1 MICQKYI
8 KELKQLTK
16 YIVKRIALGLL
27 SIFVVATLTFF
38 LMNLVPGGPFVA
50 EKSISKAAQKALE
63 AKYGLD
69 KPLFE
74 RYITYITDFVQG
86 DMGLSLRQRGKTVSD
101 IIFSKFPVSAGLAGI
116 AVAVALLVGIPL
128 GCLSAYN
135 RGKFA
140 DNFIIVLMTCG
151 IAIPSF
157 ITSVILL
164 YTFGSQLKLLPTIG
178 LRTAASYIMPVTAL
192 AVYPT
197 AYITRLMRSSLLDVM
212 GQDYI
217 RTAKAK
223 GLSNFQILFK
233 HALRNAILP
242 VITYV
247 GPMLANLMT
256 GSFVVE
262 KIFTIPGLG
271 GEFVSAISKR
281 DYTMIM
287 GTTIVLAT
295 LIITANVIVDILYK
309 IIDPRIKLK

>member
-1 MICQKYI
+1 MGKYI
-8 KELKQLTK
+8 
-16 YIVKRIALGLL
+16 IKRVAMGVL

-50 EKSISKAAQKALE
+50 EKSISKEAQAALE

-69 KPLFE
+69 KPLLE
-74 RYITYITDFVQG
+74 RYATYMTDFVKG
-86 DMGLSLRQRGKTVSD
+86 DMGLSLRQRGRTVSD
-101 IIFSKFPVSAGLAGI
+101 IIFSKFPVSARLAGF
-116 AVAVALLVGIPL
+116 AVAVAVLVGIPL

-135 RGKFA
+135 RGKLG
-140 DNFIIVLMTCG
+140 DNIIIVFATCG

-157 ITSVILL
+157 ISSVILL
-164 YTFGSQLKLLPTIG
+164 YTFGSKLNILPTVG
-178 LRTAASYIMPVTAL
+178 LNTMSSYIRPVTAL
-192 AVYPT
+192 AIYPT

-223 GLSNFQILFK
+223 GLSNFKILFK
-233 HALRNAILP
+233 HALRNAVLP
-242 VITYV
+242 VVTYV
-247 GPMLANLMT
+247 GPMLASLMT

-271 GEFVSAISKR
+271 RDFVSAINQR
-281 DYTMIM
+281 DYTLIM

-309 IIDPRIKLK
+309 IIDPRINLK

>member
-1 MICQKYI
+1 MGKYI
-8 KELKQLTK
+8 
-16 YIVKRIALGLL
+16 IKRVAMGVF

-50 EKSISKAAQKALE
+50 EKSISKEAQAALE

-69 KPLFE
+69 KPLLE
-74 RYITYITDFVQG
+74 RYATYMTDFVKG
-86 DMGLSLRQRGKTVSD
+86 DMGLSLRQRGRTVSD
-101 IIFSKFPVSAGLAGI
+101 IIFSKFPVSARLAGF
-116 AVAVALLVGIPL
+116 AVAVAVLVGIPL

-135 RGKFA
+135 RGKFG
-140 DNFIIVLMTCG
+140 DNIIIVFATCG

-157 ITSVILL
+157 ISSVVLL
-164 YTFGSQLKLLPTIG
+164 YTFGSKLNILPTVG
-178 LRTAASYIMPVTAL
+178 LNTMSSYIMPVTAL
-192 AVYPT
+192 AIYPT

-223 GLSNFQILFK
+223 GLSNFKILFK
-233 HALRNAILP
+233 HALRNAVLP
-242 VITYV
+242 VVTYV
-247 GPMLANLMT
+247 GPMLASLMT

-262 KIFTIPGLG
+262 KIFTVPGLG
-271 GEFVSAISKR
+271 RDFVSAINQR
-281 DYTMIM
+281 DYTLIM

-309 IIDPRIKLK
+309 IIDPRINLK

>member
-1 MICQKYI
+1 MGKYI
-8 KELKQLTK
+8 
-16 YIVKRIALGLL
+16 IKRVALGLL
-27 SIFVVATLTFF
+27 SIFIVATITFC

-50 EKSISKAAQKALE
+50 EKSISKAAQEALN

-69 KPLFE
+69 KPFLQ
-74 RYITYITDFVQG
+74 RYLTYMGDLLKG
-86 DMGLSLRQRGKTVSD
+86 DMGLSLKQRGRTVSD
-101 IIFSKFPVSAGLAGI
+101 IIFSKLPVSMRLAGV
-116 AVAVALLVGIPL
+116 AVAVSLLVGIPL

-140 DNFIIVLMTCG
+140 DNFIIVLATCG

-164 YTFGSQLKLLPTIG
+164 YTFGSKLQLLPTIG
-178 LRTAASYIMPVTAL
+178 LNTLSSYIMPVTAL
-192 AVYPT
+192 SIYPT

-217 RTAKAK
+217 RTARAK
-223 GLSNFQILFK
+223 GLGNFKILFK
-233 HALRNAILP
+233 HAIRNAILP

-247 GPMLANLMT
+247 GPMLASLMT

-271 GEFVSAISKR
+271 REFVSAITNR

-287 GTTIVLAT
+287 GTTILLAT
-295 LIITANVIVDILYK
+295 FIIIANVIVDILYK

>member
-1 MICQKYI
+1 MG
-8 KELKQLTK
+8 
-16 YIVKRIALGLL
+16 VL

-50 EKSISKAAQKALE
+50 EKSISKEAQAALE

-69 KPLFE
+69 KPLLE
-74 RYITYITDFVQG
+74 RYATYMTDFVKG
-86 DMGLSLRQRGKTVSD
+86 DMGLSIRQRGRTVSD
-101 IIFSKFPVSAGLAGI
+101 IIFSKFPVSARLAGF
-116 AVAVALLVGIPL
+116 AVAVAVLVGIPL

-135 RGKFA
+135 RGKFG
-140 DNFIIVLMTCG
+140 DNIIIVFATCG

-157 ITSVILL
+157 ISSVILL
-164 YTFGSQLKLLPTIG
+164 YTFGSKLNILPTVG
-178 LRTAASYIMPVTAL
+178 LNTMSSYIMPVTAL
-192 AVYPT
+192 AIYPT

-223 GLSNFQILFK
+223 GLSNFKILFK
-233 HALRNAILP
+233 HALRNAVLP
-242 VITYV
+242 VVTYV
-247 GPMLANLMT
+247 GPMLASLMT

-262 KIFTIPGLG
+262 KIFTVPGLG
-271 GEFVSAISKR
+271 RDFVSAINQR
-281 DYTMIM
+281 DYTLIM

-309 IIDPRIKLK
+309 IIDPRINLK

>member
-1 MICQKYI
+1 MG
-8 KELKQLTK
+8 
-16 YIVKRIALGLL
+16 VL

-50 EKSISKAAQKALE
+50 EKSISKEAQAALE

-69 KPLFE
+69 KPLLE
-74 RYITYITDFVQG
+74 RYATYMTDFVKG
-86 DMGLSLRQRGKTVSD
+86 DMGLSLRQRGRTVSD
-101 IIFSKFPVSAGLAGI
+101 IIFSKFPVSARLAGF
-116 AVAVALLVGIPL
+116 AVAVAVLVGIPL

-135 RGKFA
+135 RGKLG
-140 DNFIIVLMTCG
+140 DNIIIVFATCG

-157 ITSVILL
+157 ISSVVLL
-164 YTFGSQLKLLPTIG
+164 YTFGSKLNILPTVG
-178 LRTAASYIMPVTAL
+178 LNTMSSYIMPVTAL
-192 AVYPT
+192 AIYPT

-223 GLSNFQILFK
+223 GLSNFKILFK
-233 HALRNAILP
+233 HALRNAVLP
-242 VITYV
+242 VVTYV
-247 GPMLANLMT
+247 GPMLASLMT

-262 KIFTIPGLG
+262 KIFTVPGLG
-271 GEFVSAISKR
+271 RDFVSAINQR
-281 DYTMIM
+281 DYTLIM

-309 IIDPRIKLK
+309 IIDPRINLK